1 MNNQPPAKARIDH
14 FLEKQSKLDTLRF
27 ITCGSVDDGKSTLI
41 GRLLFEAN
49 ALFADQVAELR
60 AESHKIGTQGEE
72 VDFAL
77 LVDGLSAE
85 REQGITIDVAFRY
98 FSTEYRKFIVA
109 DTPGHEQYTRNMVTG
124 ASTADIAIVLV
135 DARHGILTQT
145 RRHSIIC
152 ATLGIKKILLAVN
165 KMDLVDFSQ
174 QKFDSIVA
182 DFQSFANK
190 LGFESINPIPIA
202 AHKGDNIMRRS
213 KRTDWFR
220 GPTIMSYL
228 ETVNIDVDRASKPL
242 RMPVQWVNRP
252 NSNFRG
258 LSGTVEL
265 GKLEIDQA
273 VRVLPSG
280 EYATIK
286 DIVLFE
292 DRLDSALAGQAITV
306 VLDRELDVS
315 RGDVIVAADDP
326 AEISDHFEVDLIW
339 TGQTPGYAG
348 RSYLLK
354 IGTLTT
360 NAQITVIKHKLNI
373 NTFEKLSTNTL
384 ELNDFSVVTVKTDWA
399 IPFEKYNECRS
410 LGGFILID
418 RLDNQTVAAGMIKF
432 ALRRAGNLHLHKMD
446 VDKPK
451 RQALN
456 GHKSKVFWFTGI
468 SGSGKSTIANALE
481 NELHRRGIRTYVL
494 DGDNIRHGL
503 NKDLGFSE
511 ADRVENIRRIGE
523 VAKLML
529 DAGMVVITAF
539 ISPFQAER
547 RMVRAMF
554 DKDEFVEI
562 FLDVPL
568 AVAES
573 RDPKG
578 LYKKARRG
586 ELLNFTGID
595 SRYEAPENPEF
606 YFSTDKEG
614 LDAILASLL
623 IKLDLS
629 L

>member
-1 MNNQPPAKARIDH
+1 MDNQPSAKARIDR
-14 FLEKQSKLDTLRF
+14 FLEEQSKLGTLRF
-27 ITCGSVDDGKSTLI
+27 LTCGSVDDGKSTLI

-49 ALFADQVAELR
+49 ALFADQVTELR
-60 AESHKIGTQGEE
+60 LESLKSGTQGKE

-85 REQGITIDVAFRY
+85 REQGITIDVAYRY
-98 FSTEYRKFIVA
+98 FSTENRKFIVA

-124 ASTADIAIVLV
+124 ASNADVAIMLV

-165 KMDLVDFSQ
+165 KMDLVDYSRQ
-174 QKFDSIVA
+174 TFDSIVA
-182 DFQSFANK
+182 DYESFAHK
-190 LGFESINPIPIA
+190 LDFESIDSIPIV
-202 AHKGDNIMRRS
+202 AHKGDNIMLRS
-213 KRTDWFR
+213 ERTDWFH

-228 ETVNIDVDRASKPL
+228 ERVNIDFDSSKKPL

-252 NSNFRG
+252 NSDFRG
-258 LSGTVEL
+258 LSGTVEA

-273 VRVLPSG
+273 IRVLPSG

-286 DIVLFE
+286 DVVLFG
-292 DRLDSALAGQAITV
+292 DRLDSALAGQAITII
-306 VLDRELDVS
+306 LDRELDVS

-326 AEISDHFEVDLIW
+326 AEISDHFEVDLVW
-339 TGQTPGYAG
+339 TGQTSGYAG

-360 NAQITVIKHKLNI
+360 NAQITVIKYKVNI
-373 NTFEKLSTNTL
+373 NTLEKLSANTL
-384 ELNDFSVVTVKTDWA
+384 ELNDFSVVTIKTDWA
-399 IPFEKYNECRS
+399 IPFEKYSECRS

-432 ALRRAGNLHLHKMD
+432 ALRRAGNVHLHKMD
-446 VDKPK
+446 IDKPK

-456 GHKSKVFWFTGI
+456 GHKGKVFWFTGI

-481 NELHRRGIRTYVL
+481 NELHRRGIRTYIL

-529 DAGMVVITAF
+529 DAGIVVITAF

>member
-1 MNNQPPAKARIDH
+1 MDNQPSAKARIDH
-14 FLEKQSKLDTLRF
+14 FLEEQSKLSTLRF
-27 ITCGSVDDGKSTLI
+27 LTCGSVDDGKSTLI
-41 GRLLFEAN
+41 GRLLFEVN
-49 ALFADQVAELR
+49 ALFADQVTELR
-60 AESHKIGTQGEE
+60 LESLKSGTQGKE

-77 LVDGLSAE
+77 SVDGLSAE
-85 REQGITIDVAFRY
+85 REQGITIDVAYRY
-98 FSTEYRKFIVA
+98 FSTEHRKFIVA

-124 ASTADIAIVLV
+124 ASNADVAIMLV

-165 KMDLVDFSQ
+165 KMDLVDYSRQ
-174 QKFDSIVA
+174 TFDSIVA
-182 DFQSFANK
+182 DYESFANK
-190 LGFESINPIPIA
+190 LDFESIDSIPIV

-213 KRTDWFR
+213 ERTDWFH

-228 ETVNIDVDRASKPL
+228 ERVNIDFDSSKKPL

-252 NSNFRG
+252 NSDFRG
-258 LSGTVEL
+258 LSGTVEA

-273 VRVLPSG
+273 IRVLPSG

-286 DIVLFE
+286 DVVLFG
-292 DRLDSALAGQAITV
+292 DRLDSALAGQAITII
-306 VLDRELDVS
+306 LDRELDVS

-326 AEISDHFEVDLIW
+326 AEISDHFEVDLVW
-339 TGQTPGYAG
+339 TGQTSGYAG

-360 NAQITVIKHKLNI
+360 NAQITVIKYKVNI
-373 NTFEKLSTNTL
+373 NTLEKLSANTL
-384 ELNDFSVVTVKTDWA
+384 ELNDFSVVTIKTDWA
-399 IPFEKYNECRS
+399 IPFEKYSECRS

-432 ALRRAGNLHLHKMD
+432 ALRRAGNVHLHKMD
-446 VDKPK
+446 IDKPK

-456 GHKSKVFWFTGI
+456 GYKGKVFWFTGI

-511 ADRVENIRRIGE
+511 ADRVENIRRVGE

-529 DAGMVVITAF
+529 DAGIVVITAF